1 MQFAIRDL
9 EIINLNPEYFPNK
22 QTLGLSFKAHKWKLP
37 AGKKLFYRLQTYEGS
52 EHEEDT
58 ADDPGLYSRQTLR
71 FGDIC
76 SYCIKD
82 VDQNK
87 KDCNQKRHPGKV
99 LFKLSKTF

>member
-1 MQFAIRDL
+1 MYKVFFSVMKIYKENHVNEFFQRFQ
-9 EIINLNPEYFPNK
+9 
-22 QTLGLSFKAHKWKLP
+22 QTLC
-37 AGKKLFYRLQTYEGS
+37 
-52 EHEEDT
+52 
-58 ADDPGLYSRQTLR
+58 

-76 SYCIKD
+76 GDCIKD